1 MYNTQRAHSLVRKMD
16 KWSDLSDIKLKR
28 TLGWKWILCNS
39 KDSGG
44 NCTYRNSEML
54 KEEYEET
61 TTFKG
66 WILRKNREV
75 RRKQHVMVRK
85 QLQEELYFQNNRDKI
100 KILRKH

>member
-1 MYNTQRAHSLVRKMD
+1 
-16 KWSDLSDIKLKR
+16 
-28 TLGWKWILCNS
+28 
-39 KDSGG
+39 
-44 NCTYRNSEML
+44 ML